1 MLAQTWR
8 SGTLLTGW
16 QGKATHL
23 YELKF
28 LCSIARS
35 FRIYLMLFV
44 SCPFRPQFVDSIK
57 DEKLK
62 QWAIDL
68 NGIWKQLG
76 RKVSHSLCGTEYS
89 RTTVSSHSLGE
100 F

>member
-23 YELKF
+23 YEDVNSFSNFVPF
-28 LCSIARS
+28 LQHLSDV
-35 FRIYLMLFV
+35 V
-44 SCPFRPQFVDSIK
+44 SCPFRPQFVDNIK

-76 RKVSHSLCGTEYS
+76 RKVSQSLCGTEYS